1 MVEVYGRSAIQ
12 RRKTGVRL
20 LCLEALMSRHLELQ
34 AVAVLL
40 KEVWQV
46 PCKMHWQSES
56 RRLAAVMMR
65 KTTMTIGKL
74 SLALATVIV
83 SLFVDIWLSGGF
95 MNFCNYGETL
105 HSEYGFLS
113 TMVHESVKSFCF
125 KASIQ

>member
-56 RRLAAVMMR
+56 RRLAAV
-65 KTTMTIGKL
+65 
-74 SLALATVIV
+74 V
-83 SLFVDIWLSGGF
+83 SVFFFFPICCLISHILIA
-95 MNFCNYGETL
+95 YRR
-105 HSEYGFLS
+105 
-113 TMVHESVKSFCF
+113 
-125 KASIQ
+125 